1 MNEADFR
8 VQGPPLGDPRR
19 VPQAD
24 TDTPCDTFFCFAER
38 RLDPGLFSN
47 MAFCNIWDISLI
59 LARAPGPPGVRGT
72 TAARTSKCPTYAIV
86 SIELI
91 VIDDRAC
98 LSVVS
103 VTPTRN
109 CDS

>member
-1 MNEADFR
+1 M
-8 VQGPPLGDPRR
+8 
-19 VPQAD
+19 PQAD
-24 TDTPCDTFFCFAER
+24 TDTPCDTFFCFDER